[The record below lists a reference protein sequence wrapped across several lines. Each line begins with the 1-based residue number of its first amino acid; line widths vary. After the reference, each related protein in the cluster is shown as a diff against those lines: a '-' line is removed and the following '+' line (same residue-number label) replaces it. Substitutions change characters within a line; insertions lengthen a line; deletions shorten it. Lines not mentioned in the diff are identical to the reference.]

1 MSQYRVFVEKK
12 EMYATEAK
20 SLCHDL
26 NENLHLSLT
35 NVRTINVYD
44 VFNVNGQEIETAKQ
58 NVLSETV
65 TDIVSMSL
73 DLEGKTYFAVE
84 FLPGLMSLRL
94 WIKCLLNDIVS
105 SFLIFKSPSPI

>member
-84 FLPGLMSLRL
+84 FLPGQYDQRADSAIQFVLRVV
-94 WIKCLLNDIVS
+94 K
-105 SFLIFKSPSPI
+105 

>member
-73 DLEGKTYFAVE
+73 DLEGKTY
-84 FLPGLMSLRL
+84 
-94 WIKCLLNDIVS
+94 LLL
-105 SFLIFKSPSPI
+105 SFYQVNMINVPTLQFNVFNF

>member
-44 VFNVNGQEIETAKQ
+44 FCNVIG
-58 NVLSETV
+58 
-65 TDIVSMSL
+65 
-73 DLEGKTYFAVE
+73 
-84 FLPGLMSLRL
+84 
-94 WIKCLLNDIVS
+94 
-105 SFLIFKSPSPI
+105 

>member
-44 VFNVNGQEIETAKQ
+44 VFNVNGQELETAKQ
-58 NVLSETV
+58 NVLSLHFYERRKYERP
-65 TDIVSMSL
+65 S
-73 DLEGKTYFAVE
+73 
-84 FLPGLMSLRL
+84 
-94 WIKCLLNDIVS
+94 
-105 SFLIFKSPSPI
+105 IFIL